1 MVKWSLLVAL
11 LLGGS
16 ALAQDGSSRGVE
28 GWGRISVMGG
38 YRWTPN
44 WYFTAQAAA
53 AGNPVTHP
61 SNGGPL
67 GMASFGYGAFTNFEL
82 SVDAFAAFESF
93 TLDGLA
99 PFSATTY
106 GALIGPRL
114 TKKDLFPGFTPYV
127 GAEGG
132 PTLALVQSASFSNP
146 ERLLGGLA
154 VVGGFHLMV
163 ADRWAISFDVRWL
176 YARAVVPGIS
186 GINVGGV
193 LFSIGVST
201 FFAPAP
207 RREYEVPG
215 FDTPSRL

>member
-1 MVKWSLLVAL
+1 VRWLVLAAVV
-11 LLGGS
+11 LG
-16 ALAQDGSSRGVE
+16 AQAFADEGFSRGVE
-28 GWGRISVMGG
+28 GWGRISVYGG

-53 AGNPVTHP
+53 AGFPVTQP
-61 SNGGPL
+61 SKGGPL
-67 GMASFGYGAFTNFEL
+67 GMVSFGYGAFTNFEL
-82 SVDAFAAFESF
+82 AVDVFAAFETF
-93 TLDGLA
+93 TLDQYA

-114 TKKDLFPGFTPYV
+114 TKKDLFPGFTPYAGV
-127 GAEGG
+127 EGG
-132 PTLALVQSASFSNP
+132 PTLALVQSASVTNP

-163 ADRWAISFDVRWL
+163 ADRWAISFDVRWI

-193 LFSIGVST
+193 LFSLGVST
-201 FFAPAP
+201 FFSPAP